1 MKPLII
7 IAIAVGCSVVAM
19 IGVLAIFQ
27 QVENSEIQKENDAR
41 QEYLR
46 DLDLA
51 EMYRIQ
57 YLDISYNSCLTKP
70 PPSSVVDAAGGLAEV
85 ERILAYVE
93 KMQSTVEDLEQKM
106 ELLQEKYRNDDFF
119 VLEKANCPYEKEWAE
134 AYSLLQQ
141 YEREQNP

>member
-27 QVENSEIQKENDAR
+27 QVENSEIQKQNEELE
-41 QEYLR
+41 EYFR

-51 EMYRIQ
+51 EMYRIE
-57 YLDISYNSCLTKP
+57 YLDISYNTCLTNP
-70 PPSSVVDAAGGLAEV
+70 PPSSVADAVIGLAEA
-85 ERILAYVE
+85 ERTLAYVE
-93 KMQSTVEDLEQKM
+93 KMKSTVENLEQKM

-141 YEREQNP
+141 FEREQNP

>member
-19 IGVLAIFQ
+19 IGVLAVFQ
-27 QVENSEIQKENDAR
+27 QVENSQIQIENDAH
-41 QEYLR
+41 QEYFR
-46 DLDLA
+46 DLDLG
-51 EMYRIQ
+51 EMYRIE
-57 YLDISYNSCLTKP
+57 YLDISYNSCMTNP
-70 PPSSVVDAAGGLAEV
+70 PPSSLADAVIGLEEAEQK
-85 ERILAYVE
+85 LAYV
-93 KMQSTVEDLEQKM
+93 KRMQSTVENLVQKM

-119 VLEKANCPYEKEWAE
+119 VLEKANCLYEKEWAE